1 MGLIF
6 AYILKSALLVIAYYL
21 FYRLLLSR
29 DTFHR
34 FNRWALLS
42 ILVLSIVLPLMK
54 FSNDVAVSTVQD
66 VSVDLPTAIAIID
79 DEETTTSWRPLLLA
93 WALLIYW
100 VGVVIFA
107 LRALVCYV
115 SLAKTLHQGTRSRL
129 SAYGI
134 EGHDDVR
141 LIVHHDEISPFSWM
155 HYIVVSEADLRA
167 NGPAVIAHELGH
179 IRHRHTLDL
188 LFTEVCL
195 VLQWFNPAIWLM
207 RRELQAIHEYQADE
221 EVLNEGIDAR
231 QYQLLLIEKATGA
244 RLQSITCSLHQSS
257 IKKRITMM
265 LKKKS
270 NPWAR
275 AKMLLAIPVAVAG
288 IAVFAT
294 RQASALTT
302 EVSDCKVSEIFANDQ
317 ENNSIIIQVN
327 RDGRLKMGSEVFRLN
342 ELAAKLKAAN
352 LGENAVVTI
361 ESEQDAPMSAMASI
375 KEILRQNHVSR
386 VQYHIARNENSNLA
400 MVKTEELNPQQKEAK
415 DSFKASGN
423 DAVFT
428 VVEEMPSFPGGEPAL
443 MAFIKSNLRY
453 PTSCAE
459 KGIQGRVTLSFIIEK
474 DGSVAD
480 IEIMRS
486 PDERLSAEAI
496 RVVQSM
502 PKWTPGKQRGQV
514 VRVKYV
520 LPVTF
525 RLAKPEEQ
533 TSKPTETQGTSKAQ
547 GEQNVFS
554 VVEEKPSFPGGDV
567 ALMDYLKNTLKYPA
581 ECFATGIQGRVV
593 LSFIIEKDGSL
604 SGITVMRSPDERLS
618 AEAIR
623 TVQAMP
629 KWTPGK
635 QRGKAVRVS
644 YVLPVTFRLQ

>member
-6 AYILKSALLVIAYYL
+6 AYILKSALMVIAYYL

-42 ILVLSIVLPLMK
+42 ILVLSIVLPLVK
-54 FSNDVAVSTVQD
+54 FSNDVAVSTASEVTIG
-66 VSVDLPTAIAIID
+66 LPTVMAIID
-79 DEETTTSWRPLLLA
+79 DQESTTSWRPILLA

-100 VGVVIFA
+100 VGVAVFA
-107 LRALVCYV
+107 LRAVFCYV
-115 SLAKTLHQGTRSRL
+115 SLAKILHRGTRSRL

-134 EGHDDVR
+134 EGHDDVH
-141 LIVHHDEISPFSWM
+141 LIVHHNGISPFSWM
-155 HYIVVSEADLRA
+155 NYIVVSEDDLRA
-167 NGPAVIAHELGH
+167 NGSTVIAHEMGH

-221 EVLNEGIDAR
+221 DVINGGIDAR

-275 AKMLLAIPVAVAG
+275 AKMLLAVPVAMAG

-302 EVSDCKVSEIFANDQ
+302 EVSDCKVSEIFSNDQ
-317 ENNSIIIQVN
+317 ENQSIIIKVN
-327 RDGRLKMGSEVFRLN
+327 RDGRLMMGSEVLRLN
-342 ELAAKLKAAN
+342 ELSAKLKAN
-352 LGENAVVTI
+352 SIGENATVTI
-361 ESEQDAPMSAMASI
+361 ESEQDAPMSVIASV
-375 KEILRQNHVSR
+375 KDVLRQCHVTR
-386 VQYHIARNENSNLA
+386 VQYHIRQDENSNLA
-400 MVKTEELNPQQKEAK
+400 MVKTEELKSKSDVAQSPKE
-415 DSFKASGN
+415 
-423 DAVFT
+423 VFT
-428 VVEEMPSFPGGEPAL
+428 VVEEMPEFPGGESAL
-443 MAFIKSNLRY
+443 MQFIKTNLKY
-453 PTSCAE
+453 PAECAAQ
-459 KGIQGRVTLSFIIEK
+459 GIDGRVTLSFILET
-474 DGSVAD
+474 DGSVSTV
-480 IEIMRS
+480 EVMRT

-525 RLAKPEEQ
+525 RLAKPDDQKSVQEW
-533 TSKPTETQGTSKAQ
+533 QGATNVS
-547 GEQNVFS
+547 GEHAVFTA
-554 VVEEKPSFPGGDV
+554 VEKMPQFPGGDTE
-567 ALMDYLKNTLKYPA
+567 LMAFIRDNVKFPK
-581 ECFATGIQGRVV
+581 ECLDKGIQGRVV
-593 LSFIIEKDGSL
+593 VRFIIEKDGSISDTEIL
-604 SGITVMRSPDERLS
+604 RTPDDRLS
-618 AEAIR
+618 TEAIR
-623 TVQAMP
+623 VIKSMP

-635 QRGKAVRVS
+635 QRGQVVRVS